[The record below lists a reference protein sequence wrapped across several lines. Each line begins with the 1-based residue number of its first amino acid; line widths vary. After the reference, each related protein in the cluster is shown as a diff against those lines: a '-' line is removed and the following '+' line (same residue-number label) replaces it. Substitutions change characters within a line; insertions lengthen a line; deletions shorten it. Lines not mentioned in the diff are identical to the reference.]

1 MKNIYSNLLPSLLV
15 FLVALPLCL
24 GIALG
29 SGAPPFAGLL
39 AGMAGGIIVGFLSG
53 SHLSVSG
60 PAAGLTVIVAA
71 AILQLS
77 DFHQFLLAVIIAGIL
92 QILFGL
98 IKAGKLGEYVP
109 NTVIRGMMAAIGLIL
124 ILKQIPHLVGYDH
137 DFEGDEDF
145 AQMDG
150 ENTFSEILQAFFKIS
165 PGAALIGLISIL
177 ILLTWETKTFK
188 KIKSLKLVPGT
199 LVVVI
204 VGIVYTMLSKNSDGW
219 SISGEHLVTVPRVA
233 HFSDWI
239 FELRFPDWSAWT
251 NVHVWTIGVT
261 IALVASLESLL
272 GIEAVDKLDPL
283 KRNTPSSLELIA
295 QGFGNIV
302 SGLIG
307 GIPVTSVVV
316 RSTANIS
323 AGATHKT
330 STILHGLWLVIS
342 VLFFPFVLNLIPLS
356 SLAAILIFV
365 GYKLVKPSIFMDIWK
380 QGKIQF
386 IPFIVTLIAILS
398 IDLLKGIGIGL
409 LVGLFFVIKRNFKKG
424 VALHEHDGNYLMRFQ
439 QEVTFLNRPLLKET
453 LAKIPPHSNL
463 LMDLSRNER
472 MDEDI
477 LEMIEDFKIQA
488 RHKHIEIEFKHNAK
502 GNNHQKA

>member
-1 MKNIYSNLLPSLLV
+1 MPSLLV

-39 AGMAGGIIVGFLSG
+39 AGMAGGIVVGIISG

-71 AILQLS
+71 AILQLG
-77 DFHQFLLAVIIAGIL
+77 DFHQFLLAVVIAGVF
-92 QILFGL
+92 QILFGF

-109 NTVIRGMMAAIGLIL
+109 NNVIRGMMAAIGLIL
-124 ILKQIPHLVGYDH
+124 ILKQIPHLMGYDH

-145 AQMDG
+145 SQMDG

-165 PGAALIGLISIL
+165 PGAALIGLLSIV
-177 ILLTWETKTFK
+177 ILLIWETKVFK
-188 KIKSLKLVPGT
+188 KNKTFQFIPGT
-199 LVVVI
+199 LVVVM
-204 VGIVYTMLSKNSDGW
+204 VGVLYTILSQGWIGW
-219 SISGEHLVTVPRVA
+219 SVSVEHLVSVPRVEK
-233 HFSDWI
+233 FSDWML
-239 FELRFPDWSAWT
+239 ELRFPDWHAWT
-251 NVHVWTIGVT
+251 NVHVWTIGIT
-261 IALVASLESLL
+261 IALVASLESIL
-272 GIEAVDKLDPL
+272 GIEAVDKLDPQ
-283 KRNTPSSLELIA
+283 KRNTPSSLELMA
-295 QGFGNIV
+295 QGVGNIV

-316 RSTANIS
+316 RSTANIA

-342 VLFFPFVLNLIPLS
+342 VLFFPFVLNQIPLA

-386 IPFIVTLIAILS
+386 IPFIITLVAILS
-398 IDLLKGIGIGL
+398 IDLLKGIGVGL
-409 LVGLFFVIKRNFKKG
+409 LVGLFFVVKRNFKKG
-424 VALHEHDGNYLMRFQ
+424 ITLHEHEGNYLIRFQ

-453 LAKIPPHSNL
+453 FAKIPAQTQVL
-463 LMDLSRNER
+463 LDLSRTER

-477 LEMIEDFKIQA
+477 LEMITDFKVSA
-488 RHKHIEIEFKHNAK
+488 HHKNIILEFKHNPSGATY
-502 GNNHQKA
+502 QKK

>member
-39 AGMAGGIIVGFLSG
+39 AGMAGGIVVGLISG

-60 PAAGLTVIVAA
+60 PAAGLT
-71 AILQLS
+71 ILVSTSITQLGS
-77 DFHQFLLAVIIAGIL
+77 FETFLFAVVIAGFF

-98 IKAGKLGEYVP
+98 LRVGKLGEFIP

-145 AQMDG
+145 SQIDG
-150 ENTFSEILQAFFKIS
+150 ENTFTEILIAFLKIS
-165 PGAALIGLISIL
+165 PGAAFIGTISIL
-177 ILLTWETKTFK
+177 LLLVLESKRMRTNLFFK
-188 KIKSLKLVPGT
+188 WFPGT
-199 LVVVI
+199 LVVVM
-204 VGIVYTMLSKNSDGW
+204 VGILYTFLFEKGSSW
-219 SISGEHLVTVPRVA
+219 AIAQEHLVAVPHVSQL
-233 HFSDWI
+233 SDWATE
-239 FELRFPDWSAWT
+239 FHFPNWGAWS
-251 NVHVWTIGVT
+251 NLHVWTMGLT

-272 GIEAVDKLDPL
+272 GIEAVDKLDPQ
-283 KRNTPSSLELIA
+283 KRNTNSNLELIA
-295 QGFGNIV
+295 QGTGNMV

-323 AGATHKT
+323 AGASHKT
-330 STILHGLWLVIS
+330 STILHGFWLVIS
-342 VLFFPFVLNLIPLS
+342 VMFFPFVLNHIPLA

-365 GYKLVKPSIFMDIWK
+365 GYKLVKPAIFIEIWR

-386 IPFIVTLIAILS
+386 IPFIVTLIAILGL
-398 IDLLKGIGIGL
+398 DLLKGIGIGL

-424 VALHEHDGNYLMRFQ
+424 IALHEHEGNFLIRFQ

-453 LAKIPPHSNL
+453 LSKIPNHAHL
-463 LMDLSRNER
+463 LMDLSRTER

-477 LEMIEDFKIQA
+477 REMILDFKIQA
-488 RHKHIEIEFKHNAK
+488 KHKHIEIEFKHNTR
-502 GNNHQKA
+502 NNHFQIN